1 MRKKILFVLALVVI
15 GTATSF
21 GQWRFGGGLSLGT
34 EADGGDLGFGLSPRA
49 DYTIN
54 ENFRVASNFTYWF
67 TDSDYTSWAFNGD
80 VHYTFAGDEAM
91 NFYGLAGLNYSKVSW
106 NFEFMGIKESYSN
119 SEIGL
124 NLGAGA
130 NMGMFFGEIK
140 YETTWSGQLVLSVGV
155 LF

>member
-34 EADGGDLGFGLSPRA
+34 EADAGDLGFGLSPRA

-67 TDSDYTSWAFNGD
+67 VDSDYTSWALNGD
-80 VHYTFAGDEAM
+80 VHYTFAGDEEL
-91 NFYGLAGLNYSKVSW
+91 NFYGLAGLNYSKLSSSFGGLSVS
-106 NFEFMGIKESYSN
+106 S

-140 YETTWSGQLVLSVGV
+140 YETTWTGQLVLSVGV